1 MVAQKNKK
9 IQLKKRSRQ
18 SARIHRGFA
27 MPVGPGSENSL
38 VSFRDFADLKAKY
51 FRFTGRIQRRPFLAR
66 TLILMVAQFM
76 FSLILYSKIIE
87 SILIGHEDYAII
99 FGLIFLVLTV
109 PTVWAHISL
118 GTRRF
123 HDLNKPGALF
133 AIPYMAYL
141 ASYILPVLAL
151 DTAALAAQS
160 IMAVCYLGLATVKG
174 TDGDND
180 YGPERAR

>member
-1 MVAQKNKK
+1 MAQKNKK

-18 SARIHRGFA
+18 SASIHRGLA

-51 FRFTGRIQRRPFLAR
+51 FRFTGRIQRRPFLVR

-76 FSLILYSKIIE
+76 FTLILYSKIVE
-87 SILIGHEDYAII
+87 SILIGHLDYAII
-99 FGLIFLVLTV
+99 FGILFIALTI
-109 PTVWAHISL
+109 PTVWAHLSL
-118 GTRRF
+118 GARRF

-133 AIPYMAYL
+133 AVPFICYL
-141 ASYILPVLAL
+141 ASYAFPVLGF

-160 IMAVCYLGLATVKG
+160 IMAVSYLGLATVKG
-174 TDGDND
+174 TDGDNA

>member
-1 MVAQKNKK
+1 M
-9 IQLKKRSRQ
+9 
-18 SARIHRGFA
+18 
-27 MPVGPGSENSL
+27 

-123 HDLNKPGALF
+123 HDLNKPV
-133 AIPYMAYL
+133 PC
-141 ASYILPVLAL
+141 LPFR
-151 DTAALAAQS
+151 
-160 IMAVCYLGLATVKG
+160 I
-174 TDGDND
+174 
-180 YGPERAR
+180 